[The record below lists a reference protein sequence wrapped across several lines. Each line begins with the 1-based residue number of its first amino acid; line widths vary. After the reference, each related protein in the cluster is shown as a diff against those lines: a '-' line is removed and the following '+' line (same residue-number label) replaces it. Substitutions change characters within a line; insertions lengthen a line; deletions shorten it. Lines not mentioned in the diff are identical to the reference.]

1 MPINLQRLPLNLSLR
16 TVLIVPFV
24 LQVVSVVGIVG
35 YLSFLNGQK
44 AVDNIANQLRQE
56 LATRI
61 KNELG
66 AYLQVPEQFN
76 ALNTIALRERQLNF
90 NQSDQGLPSLVQQL
104 KMSPFI
110 YGVYCGNSQGEMFG
124 SYRINEEKL
133 GMSWVTSTTNQELY
147 LFDVTPQDQRGNFT
161 RSAGKYDPRQ
171 RPWYKKAVELN
182 QPTWGDVYLDFDTQL
197 PALTASQPIY
207 NSAGGLVGVCGV
219 DLLLS
224 EQFQE
229 FMGNLQ
235 LGKTGTAFIMTRT
248 GELIANSTQTSI
260 MTGSGKDA
268 KLVLAKDSQS
278 PWISGIAVYLDRQ
291 PGGLGAVQQPQQL
304 AFSLDGHP
312 ELITVTP
319 FNNNGLDWLI
329 VVVIPRVD
337 FMEEINANTQS
348 TIFLC
353 LIALM
358 VAIALGVLTNRWI
371 VGLILK
377 LRDGTQ
383 AIAEGNLE
391 QTIDIQGVAELK
403 DLAGTFNQMAGQLRE
418 YFHGLESMVEGRT
431 NELQQAI
438 HDLKQT
444 QFQLIQSEKMSS
456 LGQLVAGVAH
466 EINNPVNFIHGNL
479 RYAQE
484 YSNQLLHIA
493 KVYQQ
498 ESSPDQPANFGQNP
512 QLSSESLESIED
524 IDIAFI
530 EADLPKLFA
539 SMQKGTE
546 RIKIIVESLKTFSRL
561 GESTL
566 KTIDLHQSLD
576 STLVLLEHRIS
587 QEDSQENKLINSSS
601 NSSLDSS
608 INPSTEP
615 SINLPTSAATNIPI
629 SKSINIKK
637 NYGKLP
643 LLKCNAG
650 QIGQVFMNI
659 FTNALDALEEYAAA
673 TPEANWRG
681 EIEITTALTANNRL
695 QIAIADNAAGIPP
708 ELQERIFDPFF
719 TTKPVGK
726 GTGLGMAVSYQIIV
740 QGHYGSLSL
749 QPVLPHGTKVIVEI
763 PASPN
768 SVI

>member
-1 MPINLQRLPLNLSLR
+1 MPINLQRLPRNLSLR

-76 ALNTIALRERQLNF
+76 ALNTIALREKQLNF
-90 NQSDQGLPSLVQQL
+90 NQNNQGLPSLVQQL
-104 KMSPFI
+104 KISPFI

-124 SYRINEEKL
+124 SFRINQEKL
-133 GMSWVTSTTNQELY
+133 GMSWATSTTDQELY
-147 LFDVTPQDQRGNFT
+147 LYDVTPQDQRGSFT

-182 QPTWGDVYLDFDTQL
+182 QSNWGDVYLDFDTQL

-224 EQFQE
+224 EQFQD
-229 FMGNLQ
+229 FMGNLT

-248 GELIANSTQTSI
+248 GELIANSTKTSI

-268 KLVLAKDSQS
+268 KLVLAKNSQS
-278 PWISGIAVYLDRQ
+278 PWISSIAAYLDRQ
-291 PGGLGAVQQPQQL
+291 PGGLGAIQQPEQIAFQL
-304 AFSLDGHP
+304 NGHP

-319 FNNNGLDWLI
+319 FNNDGLDWLI

-358 VAIALGVLTNRWI
+358 VAIALGVFTNRWI

-383 AIAEGNLE
+383 AIAQGDLE

-403 DLAGTFNQMAGQLRE
+403 ELAGTFNQMAGQLRE
-418 YFHGLESMVEGRT
+418 YFHSLESMVEGRT

-466 EINNPVNFIHGNL
+466 EINNPVNFIYGNL
-479 RYAQE
+479 SHAEE
-484 YSNQLLHIA
+484 YSNQLLQIA
-493 KVYQQ
+493 KFYHHG
-498 ESSPDQPANFGQNP
+498 SAPDQLANPTQNP
-512 QLSSESLESIED
+512 YLSSESLGSIED
-524 IDIAFI
+524 IDLAFI

-576 STLVLLEHRIS
+576 STLVLLQHRFIPEGSQEGS
-587 QEDSQENKLINSSS
+587 QEDIQEN
-601 NSSLDSS
+601 
-608 INPSTEP
+608 
-615 SINLPTSAATNIPI
+615 
-629 SKSINIKK
+629 KSINIKK
-637 NYGKLP
+637 NYAKLP

-659 FTNALDALEEYAAA
+659 LTNALDALEEYAAA
-673 TPEANWRG
+673 TPEAHWQG
-681 EIEITTALTANNRL
+681 EIEITTALTSNNRL
-695 QIAIADNAAGIPP
+695 QIAIADNAAGIPSA
-708 ELQERIFDPFF
+708 LRERVFDPFF

-740 QGHYGSLSL
+740 QGHCGSLSL

-763 PASPN
+763 ST
-768 SVI
+768 SL

>member
-1 MPINLQRLPLNLSLR
+1 MPINLQRLPRNLSLR

-66 AYLQVPEQFN
+66 AYLQVPKQFN

-90 NQSDQGLPSLVQQL
+90 SQNDQGLPALAQQL

-124 SYRINEEKL
+124 SYRINSEKL
-133 GMSWVTSTTNQELY
+133 GMSWAASATSQELY
-147 LFDVTPQDQRGNFT
+147 LFDINSQDQRGSFI

-182 QPTWGDVYLDFDTQL
+182 QPNWGDVYLDFDTQL

-207 NSAGGLVGVCGV
+207 NSVGGLVGVCGV

-224 EQFQE
+224 EQFQD

-248 GELIANSTQTSI
+248 GELIANSNKTSI

-278 PWISGIAVYLDRQ
+278 PWISGIATYLDRQ
-291 PGGLGAVQQPQQL
+291 PGGLGAIQQPRQL
-304 AFSLDGHP
+304 TFPLDGHP

-329 VVVIPRVD
+329 VVVIPRID

-348 TIFLC
+348 TILLC

-371 VGLILK
+371 VSLILK

-383 AIAEGNLE
+383 AIAKGNLE

-403 DLAGTFNQMAGQLRE
+403 DLAVTFNQMAGQLRE

-479 RYAQE
+479 GYAQE

-493 KVYQQ
+493 KVYQHQ
-498 ESSPDQPANFGQNP
+498 SASGQLANLPQNP
-512 QLSSESLESIED
+512 QLSPESLGAIED

-561 GESTL
+561 GESTF

-576 STLVLLEHRIS
+576 STLVLLQHRLVQEEHP
-587 QEDSQENKLINSSS
+587 EDDPANPLINSSPNLAPEPSANLQPNPSANPSLGKSS
-601 NSSLDSS
+601 NS
-608 INPSTEP
+608 
-615 SINLPTSAATNIPI
+615 I
-629 SKSINIKK
+629 SIKK
-637 NYGKLP
+637 NYAKLP
-643 LLKCNAG
+643 PINCNAG

-659 FTNALDALEEYAAA
+659 FTNALDALEEYRKA
-673 TPEANWRG
+673 TLEADWQG
-681 EIEITTALTANNRL
+681 EIEITTALVSNNRL

-708 ELQERIFDPFF
+708 ELRERVFDPFF

-749 QPVLPHGTKVIVEI
+749 HPVFPHGTKVIVEI
-763 PASPN
+763 PASP
-768 SVI
+768 